1 MQVIK
6 DWYADMPE
14 KLGKELAKQRKG
26 NKVQKS
32 EAEKQEEDDS
42 REEKFMRKEG
52 MSDDEIEEAVH
63 DEDYEQDPVTAG
75 Q

>member
-1 MQVIK
+1 
-6 DWYADMPE
+6 MPE

-32 EAEKQEEDDS
+32 EAEKQEEDDR
-42 REEKFMRKEG
+42 REERFMKKEG

-63 DEDYEQDPVTAG
+63 DEDYEQNPVTAG